1 MKKNFY
7 NGDLEVGMILTTRN
21 GNKYVLVA
29 DDFGDL
35 DVINLSTACSNG
47 FVYDD
52 DDRKFYVCGGKDGS
66 RDVVK
71 VEAFNA
77 IPTRNRLSEAL
88 KTLIG
93 KPYTEKL
100 VTVWE
105 QGPVVD
111 DKAVRDARKK
121 IAVAQG
127 QLDDAY
133 ALLRKYG
140 FDA

>member
-52 DDRKFYVCGGKDGS
+52 DGRKFYVCGGKNGG

-71 VEAFNA
+71 VEAFDA

-93 KPYTEKL
+93 KPYTEEL

-111 DKAVRDARKK
+111 EKAVRDARKK
-121 IAVAQG
+121 IAVAQE

-133 ALLRKYG
+133 ALLHEYG
-140 FDA
+140 VDA

>member
-52 DDRKFYVCGGKDGS
+52 DDRKFYVCGGKDGG

-71 VEAFNA
+71 VEAFDA

-121 IAVAQG
+121 IAVAQE

-133 ALLRKYG
+133 ALLHKYG

>member
-29 DDFGDL
+29 DDYGDL

-47 FVYDD
+47 YVYDE
-52 DDRKFYVCGGKDGS
+52 RKGVFAVEGGKDDS

-71 VEAFNA
+71 VEAFEA

-111 DKAVRDARKK
+111 EKAVRDARKK
-121 IAVAQG
+121 IAAAQE

-133 ALLRKYG
+133 ALLHKYG

>member
-52 DDRKFYVCGGKDGS
+52 DDRKFYVCGGKDGG

-71 VEAFNA
+71 VEAFDA

-105 QGPVVD
+105 LGPVVD
-111 DKAVRDARKK
+111 EKAVRDARKK
-121 IAVAQG
+121 IAVAQE

-133 ALLRKYG
+133 ALLHKYG

>member
-47 FVYDD
+47 YVYNE
-52 DDRKFYVCGGKDGS
+52 RKGVFAVEGGKDGS

-71 VEAFNA
+71 VESFEAV
-77 IPTRNRLSEAL
+77 PTRNRLSEAL

-111 DKAVRDARKK
+111 EKAVRDARKK
-121 IAVAQG
+121 IAAAQE

-133 ALLRKYG
+133 ALLHKYG

>member
-52 DDRKFYVCGGKDGS
+52 DGRKFYVCGGKDGG

-71 VEAFNA
+71 VEAFDA

-111 DKAVRDARKK
+111 EKAVRDARKK
-121 IAVAQG
+121 IAVAQE
-127 QLDDAY
+127 QRDDAY
-133 ALLRKYG
+133 ALLHKYG

>member
-52 DDRKFYVCGGKDGS
+52 DGRKFYVCGGKDGG

-71 VEAFNA
+71 VEAFDA

-88 KTLIG
+88 KALIG

-111 DKAVRDARKK
+111 EKAVRDARKK
-121 IAVAQG
+121 IAVAQE

-133 ALLRKYG
+133 ALLHKYG

>member
-7 NGDLEVGMILTTRN
+7 NGDLEVGLILTTRN

-52 DDRKFYVCGGKDGS
+52 DGRKFYVCGGKDGG

-71 VEAFNA
+71 VEAFDA

-111 DKAVRDARKK
+111 EKAVRDARKK
-121 IAVAQG
+121 IAVAQE

-133 ALLRKYG
+133 ALLHKYG

>member
-7 NGDLEVGMILTTRN
+7 DGDLNVGMILTTRN
-21 GNKYVLVA
+21 GNKYVIVA
-29 DDFGDL
+29 DDLGDL

>member
-47 FVYDD
+47 YVYDE
-52 DDRKFYVCGGKDGS
+52 RKGVFAVEGGKDGS

-71 VEAFNA
+71 VEAFDA

-105 QGPVVD
+105 LGPVVD
-111 DKAVRDARKK
+111 EKAVRDARKK
-121 IAVAQG
+121 IAVAQE

-133 ALLRKYG
+133 ALLHKYG

>member
-52 DDRKFYVCGGKDGS
+52 DGSKFYVCGGKDGG

-71 VEAFNA
+71 VEAFDA

-88 KTLIG
+88 ITLIG
-93 KPYTEKL
+93 KRDTEKL

-111 DKAVRDARKK
+111 EKAVRDARKK
-121 IAVAQG
+121 IAVAQE

-133 ALLRKYG
+133 ALLHKYG

>member
-1 MKKNFY
+1 MKKNLY

-52 DDRKFYVCGGKDGS
+52 DGRKFYVCGGKDGG

-71 VEAFNA
+71 VEAFDA

-111 DKAVRDARKK
+111 EKAVRDARKK
-121 IAVAQG
+121 IAVAQE

-133 ALLRKYG
+133 ALLHKYG

>member
-47 FVYDD
+47 YVYDE
-52 DDRKFYVCGGKDGS
+52 RKGVFAVEGGKDGS

-71 VEAFNA
+71 VGAFEA

-111 DKAVRDARKK
+111 EKAVRDARKK
-121 IAVAQG
+121 IAAAQE

-133 ALLRKYG
+133 ALLHKYG

>member
-52 DDRKFYVCGGKDGS
+52 DGRKFYVCGGKDGG

-71 VEAFNA
+71 VEAFDA

-111 DKAVRDARKK
+111 EKAVRDARKK
-121 IAVAQG
+121 IAVAQER
-127 QLDDAY
+127 LDDAY
-133 ALLRKYG
+133 ALLHKYG

>member
-52 DDRKFYVCGGKDGS
+52 DGRKFYVCGGKDGG

-71 VEAFNA
+71 VEAFDA

-105 QGPVVD
+105 MGPVVD
-111 DKAVRDARKK
+111 KKAVRDARKK
-121 IAVAQG
+121 IAAAQE

-133 ALLRKYG
+133 ALLHKYG
-140 FDA
+140 LDA

>member
-21 GNKYVLVA
+21 GSKYVLVA

-47 FVYDD
+47 YVYDE
-52 DDRKFYVCGGKDGS
+52 RKGVFAVEGGKDGS
-66 RDVVK
+66 RDVDK
-71 VEAFNA
+71 VEAFEA

-88 KTLIG
+88 KSLIG

-111 DKAVRDARKK
+111 EKAVRDARKK
-121 IAVAQG
+121 IAAAQE

-133 ALLRKYG
+133 ALLHKYG

>member
-21 GNKYVLVA
+21 GNKYVLAA

-52 DDRKFYVCGGKDGS
+52 DGRKFYVCGGKDGG

-71 VEAFNA
+71 VEAFDA

-111 DKAVRDARKK
+111 EKAVRDARKK
-121 IAVAQG
+121 IAVAQE

-133 ALLRKYG
+133 ALLHKYG

>member
-52 DDRKFYVCGGKDGS
+52 DGRKFYVCGGKDGG

-71 VEAFNA
+71 VEAFDA

-111 DKAVRDARKK
+111 EKAVRDARKK

-127 QLDDAY
+127 QLDEAY
-133 ALLRKYG
+133 ALLHKDG

>member
-21 GNKYVLVA
+21 GSKYVLVA

-47 FVYDD
+47 YVYNE
-52 DDRKFYVCGGKDGS
+52 RKGVFAVEGGKDGS

-71 VEAFNA
+71 VESFEAV
-77 IPTRNRLSEAL
+77 PTRNRLSEAL

-111 DKAVRDARKK
+111 EKAVRDARKK
-121 IAVAQG
+121 IAVAQE

-133 ALLRKYG
+133 ALLHKYG

>member
-7 NGDLEVGMILTTRN
+7 NGDLKVGMILTTRN
-21 GNKYVLVA
+21 GSKYVLVA

-35 DVINLSTACSNG
+35 DVINLSTGCSNG
-47 FVYDD
+47 YVYDE
-52 DDRKFYVCGGKDGS
+52 RKGVFAVEGGTDGS

-71 VEAFNA
+71 VEAFEA
-77 IPTRNRLSEAL
+77 IPTRKRLSEAL

-111 DKAVRDARKK
+111 EKAVRDARKK
-121 IAVAQG
+121 IAAAQE

-133 ALLRKYG
+133 ALLHKYG

>member
-21 GNKYVLVA
+21 GSKYVLVA
-29 DDFGDL
+29 DDYGDL

-47 FVYDD
+47 YVYDE
-52 DDRKFYVCGGKDGS
+52 RNGVFAVEGGKDGS

-71 VEAFNA
+71 VESFDAV
-77 IPTRNRLSEAL
+77 PTRNRLSEAL

-111 DKAVRDARKK
+111 EKAVRDARKK
-121 IAVAQG
+121 IAAAQE

-133 ALLRKYG
+133 ALLHKYG

>member
-47 FVYDD
+47 YVYDE
-52 DDRKFYVCGGKDGS
+52 RKGVFAVKGGKNGS

-71 VEAFNA
+71 VEAFEA

-111 DKAVRDARKK
+111 EKAVRDARKK
-121 IAVAQG
+121 IAAAQE

-133 ALLRKYG
+133 ALLHKYG

>member
-47 FVYDD
+47 
-52 DDRKFYVCGGKDGS
+52 YVFDEREGVFAVEGGKDGS

-71 VEAFNA
+71 VESFEAV
-77 IPTRNRLSEAL
+77 PTRNRLSEAL

-105 QGPVVD
+105 QGPAVD
-111 DKAVRDARKK
+111 EKAVRDARKK
-121 IAVAQG
+121 IAAAQE

-133 ALLRKYG
+133 ALLHKYG

>member
-21 GNKYVLVA
+21 GSKYVLVA

-47 FVYDD
+47 YVYDE
-52 DDRKFYVCGGKDGS
+52 RKGVFAVEGGKDGS

-71 VEAFNA
+71 VEPFEA

-111 DKAVRDARKK
+111 EKAVRDARKK
-121 IAVAQG
+121 IAAAQE

-133 ALLRKYG
+133 ALLHKYG

>member
-7 NGDLEVGMILTTRN
+7 DGDLNVGMILTTRN
-21 GNKYVLVA
+21 GGKYVIVA

-47 FVYDD
+47 FEYDD
-52 DDRKFYVCGGKDGS
+52 NGRKFAVCGGKDGN

-71 VEAFNA
+71 VQEFNA
-77 IPTRNRLSEAL
+77 IPARNRLSEAL

-105 QGPVVD
+105 MGPVVD
-111 DKAVRDARKK
+111 EKAVRNARKK
-121 IAVAQG
+121 IAAAQE

-133 ALLRKYG
+133 ALLHKYG

>member
-47 FVYDD
+47 
-52 DDRKFYVCGGKDGS
+52 YVFDEREGVFAVEGGKNGS

-71 VEAFNA
+71 VEAFEA

-105 QGPVVD
+105 QG
-111 DKAVRDARKK
+111 
-121 IAVAQG
+121 
-127 QLDDAY
+127 LS
-133 ALLRKYG
+133 
-140 FDA
+140 